1 MTRGMCMHTR
11 TSCIQRNVRRGFAEM
26 KKMQRRAWTAVL
38 MGLLLTCCLVVG
50 AQAAVG
56 YEDVYGRTLDRVRVR
71 ASASMSA
78 AIEDNIV
85 SGACVFAL
93 DSDYVGGVTWIRV
106 RYRDY
111 EGDIATGW
119 VCQND
124 GSTTYV
130 QMLSRADAKNYFGV
144 EDGDL
149 PSKRVG
155 TFTRADKTSSNQTS
169 GSVNSYGYLQ
179 LGSEGTAVRNLQEK
193 LTALGYYDG
202 TISGHFG
209 EKTEAAVKA
218 YQTKAG
224 LYSDGIAGPATQAKL
239 FGTSTSSTA
248 GSKVNL
254 TSDEIRQLQ
263 ENLKALGF
271 YESGSVTGNYG
282 TLTEEAVRQFQR
294 KYGLDADG
302 IAGTKTLAKI
312 QSLLGSSS
320 SGTGADASGM
330 LKPGSSGTAVR
341 QLQEDLKTLGFYDG
355 SVTGNYG
362 TLTEDAVRRFQK
374 RNGLDSDGIAGTK
387 TLAAIASALT
397 GGSSSSGGTIST
409 SSVLKSGSSGTA
421 VRQLQEN
428 LKKLGYYESG
438 SVTGNYGPLT
448 EEAVRQF
455 QRKNGLDADGIAGAK
470 TLAAINSAI
479 NGGGSSSGSS
489 SSGSAT
495 GTLKLDDE
503 GEAVKQLQKDL
514 TTLGFYSGEIS
525 GHYGSLTKEA
535 VRQFQKK
542 NDLDADGVA
551 GAKTLNKI
559 KALITGVDDENPSG
573 IIVTPTLRSNYGRTN
588 KDKVNVRTGPSTSY
602 KSKTMLALNTYFRIT
617 ESVSNDN
624 YIWYKISYTVGGYSS
639 TGYIRSDMA
648 YVLTKTEAEDYL
660 AGNVSGG
667 GEVVVNGYVKITGDG
682 VRLRMQ
688 PSTDAD
694 VYRSAD
700 KGEIFAYIR
709 TTTDAAGKTWYGL
722 KIGYWVY
729 GDYVT
734 TNVSD
739 EEIAGSGSS
748 GSGSGSSGYRTLK
761 QGMEG
766 DDVRNLQQALRKLGY
781 YGSQY
786 SISGNYGLWTAEAV
800 RQFQLANGLDA
811 DAIAG
816 PKTQAAIYAALNNSA
831 TTDPDHSLDGTTYY
845 NVDYFTYRDAIVKA
859 WGSQTGT
866 IYDIQSGK
874 QWNVKHLYHGN
885 HFDVEPMTAADTA
898 VMCQAY
904 GVSSADKIPYNRR
917 AVLLTVG
924 NQTFC
929 ASMYGQGHGDD
940 TLPNNNYSG
949 QFCIHLKNSK
959 LNGGDSGD
967 NETVDSQHQAAVQK
981 AYDWVVKNKGKT
993 PSSVYP

>member
-1 MTRGMCMHTR
+1 M
-11 TSCIQRNVRRGFAEM
+11 
-26 KKMQRRAWTAVL
+26 
-38 MGLLLTCCLVVG
+38 
-50 AQAAVG
+50 
-56 YEDVYGRTLDRVRVR
+56 
-71 ASASMSA
+71 
-78 AIEDNIV
+78 
-85 SGACVFAL
+85 
-93 DSDYVGGVTWIRV
+93 
-106 RYRDY
+106 
-111 EGDIATGW
+111 
-119 VCQND
+119 
-124 GSTTYV
+124 
-130 QMLSRADAKNYFGV
+130 
-144 EDGDL
+144 
-149 PSKRVG
+149 
-155 TFTRADKTSSNQTS
+155 
-169 GSVNSYGYLQ
+169 
-179 LGSEGTAVRNLQEK
+179 
-193 LTALGYYDG
+193 
-202 TISGHFG
+202 
-209 EKTEAAVKA
+209 
-218 YQTKAG
+218 
-224 LYSDGIAGPATQAKL
+224 
-239 FGTSTSSTA
+239 
-248 GSKVNL
+248 
-254 TSDEIRQLQ
+254 
-263 ENLKALGF
+263 
-271 YESGSVTGNYG
+271 
-282 TLTEEAVRQFQR
+282 
-294 KYGLDADG
+294 
-302 IAGTKTLAKI
+302 
-312 QSLLGSSS
+312 
-320 SGTGADASGM
+320 
-330 LKPGSSGTAVR
+330 
-341 QLQEDLKTLGFYDG
+341 
-355 SVTGNYG
+355 
-362 TLTEDAVRRFQK
+362 
-374 RNGLDSDGIAGTK
+374 
-387 TLAAIASALT
+387 
-397 GGSSSSGGTIST
+397 
-409 SSVLKSGSSGTA
+409 
-421 VRQLQEN
+421 
-428 LKKLGYYESG
+428 
-438 SVTGNYGPLT
+438 
-448 EEAVRQF
+448 
-455 QRKNGLDADGIAGAK
+455 
-470 TLAAINSAI
+470 
-479 NGGGSSSGSS
+479 
-489 SSGSAT
+489 
-495 GTLKLDDE
+495 
-503 GEAVKQLQKDL
+503 
-514 TTLGFYSGEIS
+514 
-525 GHYGSLTKEA
+525 
-535 VRQFQKK
+535 
-542 NDLDADGVA
+542 
-551 GAKTLNKI
+551 
-559 KALITGVDDENPSG
+559 DDENPSG

-766 DDVRNLQQALRKLGY
+766 DDVRNLQQALRQLGY

-786 SISGNYGLWTAEAV
+786 SISGSYGLWTAEAV

-831 TTDPDHSLDGTTYY
+831 TTNPDHTLDGTTYY

-904 GVSSADKIPYNRR
+904 GVSSADKIPYHRR
-917 AVLLTVG
+917 AVLLTIG

-929 ASMYGQGHGDD
+929 ASMYGVGHGDD

-949 QFCIHLKNSK
+949 QFCIHLKGSH
-959 LNGGDSGD
+959 LNGGDSGSSYD
-967 NETVDSQHQAAVQK
+967 EDKDHQAAVQK
-981 AYDWVVKNKGKT
+981 AYDWVVKNKGVT
-993 PSSVYP
+993 PKEVYP

>member
-130 QMLSRADAKNYFGV
+130 QMLSRSDAKNYFGV

-202 TISGHFG
+202 EITGHFG

-362 TLTEDAVRRFQK
+362 TLTEDAVRRFQ
-374 RNGLDSDGIAGTK
+374 
-387 TLAAIASALT
+387 
-397 GGSSSSGGTIST
+397 
-409 SSVLKSGSSGTA
+409 
-421 VRQLQEN
+421 
-428 LKKLGYYESG
+428 
-438 SVTGNYGPLT
+438 
-448 EEAVRQF
+448 
-455 QRKNGLDADGIAGAK
+455 RKNGLDADGIAGAK

-503 GEAVKQLQKDL
+503 GEEVKQLQKDL
-514 TTLGFYSGEIS
+514 TTLGFYSGEIT
-525 GHYGSLTKEA
+525 GHYGSITKEA

-542 NDLDADGVA
+542 NGLDADGIA

-559 KALITGVDDENPSG
+559 KALITGVDDEDPSG

-648 YVLTKTEAEDYL
+648 YVLTKAEAEDYL

-766 DDVRNLQQALRKLGY
+766 DDVRNLQQALRQLGY

-831 TTDPDHSLDGTTYY
+831 TTNPDHTLDGTTYY

-904 GVSSADKIPYNRR
+904 GVSSADKIPYHRR

-940 TLPNNNYSG
+940 TLPNNNYDG
-949 QFCIHLKNSK
+949 QFCIHLKGSH
-959 LNGGDSGD
+959 LNGGDSGT
-967 NETVDSQHQAAVQK
+967 NEGVDADHQAAVQK
-981 AYDWVVKNKGKT
+981 AYDWVVKNKGVT
-993 PSSVYP
+993 PKDAYP

>member
-130 QMLSRADAKNYFGV
+130 QMLSRSDAKNYFGV

-202 TISGHFG
+202 EITGHFG

-312 QSLLGSSS
+312 QSLLGACS
-320 SGTGADASGM
+320 SGTGAA
-330 LKPGSSGTAVR
+330 TA
-341 QLQEDLKTLGFYDG
+341 L
-355 SVTGNYG
+355 
-362 TLTEDAVRRFQK
+362 
-374 RNGLDSDGIAGTK
+374 
-387 TLAAIASALT
+387 
-397 GGSSSSGGTIST
+397 
-409 SSVLKSGSSGTA
+409 
-421 VRQLQEN
+421 
-428 LKKLGYYESG
+428 
-438 SVTGNYGPLT
+438 
-448 EEAVRQF
+448 
-455 QRKNGLDADGIAGAK
+455 
-470 TLAAINSAI
+470 
-479 NGGGSSSGSS
+479 
-489 SSGSAT
+489 
-495 GTLKLDDE
+495 
-503 GEAVKQLQKDL
+503 
-514 TTLGFYSGEIS
+514 
-525 GHYGSLTKEA
+525 
-535 VRQFQKK
+535 
-542 NDLDADGVA
+542 
-551 GAKTLNKI
+551 
-559 KALITGVDDENPSG
+559 
-573 IIVTPTLRSNYGRTN
+573 
-588 KDKVNVRTGPSTSY
+588 
-602 KSKTMLALNTYFRIT
+602 
-617 ESVSNDN
+617 
-624 YIWYKISYTVGGYSS
+624 
-639 TGYIRSDMA
+639 
-648 YVLTKTEAEDYL
+648 
-660 AGNVSGG
+660 
-667 GEVVVNGYVKITGDG
+667 
-682 VRLRMQ
+682 
-688 PSTDAD
+688 
-694 VYRSAD
+694 
-700 KGEIFAYIR
+700 
-709 TTTDAAGKTWYGL
+709 
-722 KIGYWVY
+722 
-729 GDYVT
+729 
-734 TNVSD
+734 
-739 EEIAGSGSS
+739 
-748 GSGSGSSGYRTLK
+748 
-761 QGMEG
+761 
-766 DDVRNLQQALRKLGY
+766 
-781 YGSQY
+781 
-786 SISGNYGLWTAEAV
+786 
-800 RQFQLANGLDA
+800 
-811 DAIAG
+811 
-816 PKTQAAIYAALNNSA
+816 
-831 TTDPDHSLDGTTYY
+831 
-845 NVDYFTYRDAIVKA
+845 
-859 WGSQTGT
+859 
-866 IYDIQSGK
+866 
-874 QWNVKHLYHGN
+874 
-885 HFDVEPMTAADTA
+885 
-898 VMCQAY
+898 
-904 GVSSADKIPYNRR
+904 
-917 AVLLTVG
+917 
-924 NQTFC
+924 
-929 ASMYGQGHGDD
+929 
-940 TLPNNNYSG
+940 
-949 QFCIHLKNSK
+949 
-959 LNGGDSGD
+959 
-967 NETVDSQHQAAVQK
+967 
-981 AYDWVVKNKGKT
+981 
-993 PSSVYP
+993 

>member
-130 QMLSRADAKNYFGV
+130 QMLSRSDAKNYFGV

-202 TISGHFG
+202 EITGHFG

-263 ENLKALGF
+263 ENLKRLGF

-330 LKPGSSGTAVR
+330 LKP
-341 QLQEDLKTLGFYDG
+341 
-355 SVTGNYG
+355 
-362 TLTEDAVRRFQK
+362 
-374 RNGLDSDGIAGTK
+374 
-387 TLAAIASALT
+387 
-397 GGSSSSGGTIST
+397 
-409 SSVLKSGSSGTA
+409 GSSGTA

-503 GEAVKQLQKDL
+503 GEEVKQLQKDL
-514 TTLGFYSGEIS
+514 TTLGFYSGEIT
-525 GHYGSLTKEA
+525 GHYGSITKEA

-542 NDLDADGVA
+542 NGLDADGIA

-559 KALITGVDDENPSG
+559 KALITGVDDEDPSG
-573 IIVTPTLRSNYGRTN
+573 VIVTPTLRSNYGRTN

-766 DDVRNLQQALRKLGY
+766 DDVRNLQQALRQLGY

-816 PKTQAAIYAALNNSA
+816 PKTQAAIYAALNSSA
-831 TTDPDHSLDGTTYY
+831 TTNPDHTLDGTTYY

-859 WGSQTGT
+859 WGSQTAT
-866 IYDIQSGK
+866 IYDIDSGK

-904 GVSSADKIPYNRR
+904 GVSSADKIPYHRR
-917 AVLLTVG
+917 AVLLTIG

-929 ASMYGQGHGDD
+929 ASMYGVGHGDD

-949 QFCIHLKNSK
+949 QFCIHLKGSR
-959 LNGGDSGD
+959 LNGGDSGT
-967 NETVDSQHQAAVQK
+967 NEGVDGDHKAAVQK
-981 AYDWVVKNKGKT
+981 AYDWVVKNKGVT
-993 PSSVYP
+993 PKDAYP